1 MKKLLLLI
9 LSVIFCVGVYSQ
21 KSSKSFMKL
30 FYDASAYMYENN
42 YGAALEYWKKAED
55 KDRENPNVWYNMGV
69 CYKNSSKDRELA
81 VEYLT
86 KTLDYANPNYVT
98 NDHTERTVPID
109 CYLELGSALRM
120 LGKYD
125 ESVEMLNKAKEVA
138 SSNGREDLVT
148 RADEELEVTA
158 NAKNLVNQKSC
169 TKNDVANVGDVIN
182 SEYSDHSPVITCDGN
197 TLYFTSQRPNAMNSY
212 DDEKIYVAH
221 KKDNGEWSSPDLL
234 PSPINTKG
242 KNESVVAVSND
253 GKQLYFFRSGSSLQ
267 GNLYVVE
274 QNDKGG
280 WGKPKQLSS
289 DINTKY
295 RELHVTIS
303 PDGNSMYFSSDRPGG
318 FGGLDIYVKKKLPN
332 GKWSDPQLL
341 PEEVNTASD
350 EEYPF
355 VHPNGSIL
363 YFNSKGHENVGG
375 YDVFYSKI
383 SDDGTY
389 SKAENMCSPIN
400 TPDNDICYSLSC
412 DGKTAYVAGIRE
424 DSYGEYDIYVIE
436 DKKAG
441 ENIIVYT
448 GKVRYADN
456 AIPKGTTVWLKNN
469 TTGED
474 LGSFNVDEN
483 TGEYFCDLQPGADYS
498 MTYSKNGE
506 TLQESKKTP
515 SKDDEDNF
523 KRLGAPIALDDVV
536 LPLLNK
542 NAEVE
547 VLPNGDITAQ
557 GTSSLNNVTKT
568 AKDMKD
574 EARVMIVNIEHNEN
588 DLPKDSQAMKNVVD
602 YLTASGA
609 NQPDDITYNN
619 APSDKNVYNVKV
631 SIGSEETVTP
641 GPIAEV
647 QDTVEICNVYFDF
660 DKSDIMDKY
669 KENLDKLSEYMKD
682 NPGCQIEV
690 GGHTDNVGTDE
701 YNMLL
706 SGRRARAVKDYLV
719 SKGVKQDKVIEKK
732 YGEGSPIASNG
743 SNDTRKYNRRVEFK
757 VLQQGSEKY
766 LKVVEENVSNNAK
779 STSANNANG
788 EKVYR
793 IQLFAL
799 SKSKPV
805 ESFGIP
811 NLKVREVN
819 GMYKYYIGDYSSN
832 AEANRI
838 LETMKDKFPEA
849 IVLES
854 R

>member
-1 MKKLLLLI
+1 MKKLILLI
-9 LSVIFCVGVYSQ
+9 LSVIFCVGAYSQ

-148 RADEELEVTA
+148 RANEELEVTA

-197 TLYFTSQRPNAMNSY
+197 TLYFTSKRPNAMNSY

-295 RELHVTIS
+295 RESHVTIS

-383 SDDGTY
+383 NDDGTY
-389 SKAENMCSPIN
+389 SKA
-400 TPDNDICYSLSC
+400 
-412 DGKTAYVAGIRE
+412 
-424 DSYGEYDIYVIE
+424 
-436 DKKAG
+436 
-441 ENIIVYT
+441 
-448 GKVRYADN
+448 
-456 AIPKGTTVWLKNN
+456 
-469 TTGED
+469 
-474 LGSFNVDEN
+474 
-483 TGEYFCDLQPGADYS
+483 
-498 MTYSKNGE
+498 
-506 TLQESKKTP
+506 
-515 SKDDEDNF
+515 
-523 KRLGAPIALDDVV
+523 
-536 LPLLNK
+536 
-542 NAEVE
+542 
-547 VLPNGDITAQ
+547 
-557 GTSSLNNVTKT
+557 
-568 AKDMKD
+568 
-574 EARVMIVNIEHNEN
+574 
-588 DLPKDSQAMKNVVD
+588 
-602 YLTASGA
+602 
-609 NQPDDITYNN
+609 
-619 APSDKNVYNVKV
+619 
-631 SIGSEETVTP
+631 
-641 GPIAEV
+641 
-647 QDTVEICNVYFDF
+647 
-660 DKSDIMDKY
+660 
-669 KENLDKLSEYMKD
+669 
-682 NPGCQIEV
+682 
-690 GGHTDNVGTDE
+690 
-701 YNMLL
+701 
-706 SGRRARAVKDYLV
+706 
-719 SKGVKQDKVIEKK
+719 
-732 YGEGSPIASNG
+732 
-743 SNDTRKYNRRVEFK
+743 
-757 VLQQGSEKY
+757 
-766 LKVVEENVSNNAK
+766 
-779 STSANNANG
+779 
-788 EKVYR
+788 
-793 IQLFAL
+793 
-799 SKSKPV
+799 
-805 ESFGIP
+805 
-811 NLKVREVN
+811 
-819 GMYKYYIGDYSSN
+819 
-832 AEANRI
+832 
-838 LETMKDKFPEA
+838 
-849 IVLES
+849 
-854 R
+854 